1 MATLASK
8 SLIQG
13 MRGMLGGLVFRTV
26 GDRTIVSYRPSFPR
40 SRKESPLQHLNR
52 SRFRDASRYA
62 HAMMRDKAKKEYYWQ
77 KARQM
82 KLPNAYTAAITDFMR
97 NIRIQSI
104 DPGQHTGNGGG
115 KIVIEA
121 HKKNFAVDQVN
132 VTIATKAGLE
142 IETGKAVRNA
152 SGKWIYKCVNITDQ
166 KELVIIAGAM
176 DHLGKTTFAK
186 HISGDKPFAY
196 YEHDR
201 NLTPPRWFIT

>member
-1 MATLASK
+1 MATVANN

-13 MRGMLGGLVFRTV
+13 MRGTLGRLVFRTV
-26 GDRTIVSYRPSFPR
+26 GDRTIVSCRPSIPR
-40 SRKESPLQHLNR
+40 SRKESPVQRLNR
-52 SRFRDASRYA
+52 SRFREASQYA

-97 NIRIQSI
+97 KIRIQSI
-104 DPGQHTGNGGG
+104 DTGRHTGNASGN
-115 KIVIEA
+115 IIIEA

-132 VTIATKAGLE
+132 VTIATKTGLE

-152 SGKWIYKCVNITDQ
+152 SGKWIYKPVNIADQ
-166 KELVIIAGAM
+166 KELVIIAGAV

-186 HISGDKPFAY
+186 PVAGGKPFAC
-196 YEHDR
+196 YEYGR